1 MKIIVVVIPK
11 INYYH
16 IITEEEF
23 FDNNEFRTQN
33 FIIEV
38 LKLFLE
44 REEFICD
51 LIYLHN
57 KGE

>member
-16 IITEEEF
+16 IITEKEF
-23 FDNNEFRTQN
+23 INNEFRTQN
-33 FIIEV
+33 LIIEV
-38 LKLFLE
+38 LELFLE
-44 REEFICD
+44 RKEFICD
-51 LIYLHN
+51 LIYLH